1 MTETTMSIMFL
12 IMIMIILFIGIPAY
26 IIVRA
31 INNRRPKPLCGA
43 DMIRKYRGLADDGII
58 SEAEFEK
65 KKQDILS
72 SNIYD
77 R

>member
-12 IMIMIILFIGIPAY
+12 LMIILFIGVPAY

-43 DMIRKYRGLADDGII
+43 DMIRKYRGAC
-58 SEAEFEK
+58 
-65 KKQDILS
+65 
-72 SNIYD
+72 
-77 R
+77 